1 MEIGQFGSNADDIY
15 SNAPAMYGIDVAA
28 DEGHTLR
35 CSPAEQTFS
44 LAMGSGVDSMTP
56 EERLKIL
63 PPPGITPQLLPQL
76 QKHLSPEQMRLM
88 ALSPPQVGN
97 IFPHLA
103 VLFLYAPGDRK
114 STRLNSSHYCATRM
128 PSSA

>member
-76 QKHLSPEQMRLM
+76 QKHLSPEQRSEEHTSELQSLMRL
-88 ALSPPQVGN
+88 SY
-97 IFPHLA
+97 A
-103 VLFLYAPGDRK
+103 VFCLKKKKKPKYNK
-114 STRLNSSHYCATRM
+114 HSKVNNT
-128 PSSA
+128 